1 MKTKTNHNSRG
12 QVIVEY
18 VLLMVIAVAVAALI
32 SRELVSRQEDSPGIL
47 VEKWHSILQ
56 TIGDDLP
63 DKAN

>member
-1 MKTKTNHNSRG
+1 MKTKTNFNSRG